1 MKHDIDAIA
10 REAFAK
16 MVAEAGEPCRADFRA
31 QPRPDP
37 GQAPIHPARKRRNP
51 LALALTAAAFC
62 AVAVIPP
69 VAARNRPRLAE
80 VAARLPENPQLE
92 RYAELLTDSRPLMR
106 NR

>member
-1 MKHDIDAIA
+1 MKHDIDGIA
-10 REAFAK
+10 REAFAR
-16 MVAEAGEPCRADFRA
+16 MVAEAGEPRPASFPAQPGSDRA
-31 QPRPDP
+31 Q
-37 GQAPIHPARKRRNP
+37 ATLHPARRRGPP